1 MNLLLALVKHYDTL
15 ENQDKSKVPSFG
27 WTNAKAHF
35 AVELNDDGSIDDILA
50 LGGHDKKNRGVVF
63 EVPVRRARTSTPVPY
78 LFCDTAQYILGNVS
92 STSKPGTYLSM
103 KNAVLAFRGD
113 LGESPALNAA
123 YKFFET
129 WDPEKA
135 LQNKFV
141 ASAMAFKDAETS
153 TFILFYEGSPI
164 FDDETFRTAYEEI
177 VEKYGEFPIQADRNG
192 NVSIT
197 AAPAHMRSMITGED
211 GLKAKLFRPV
221 SVRGKMTYI
230 LSNNK
235 ANTNYFGRMQGDAI
249 PVTMQDGH
257 KIVEAAKA
265 LIGSKNC
272 YFLPVTSQ
280 SLYTKCVIVWS
291 DEVTKPEE
299 DEMLRIWFGNESEA
313 EKTDNI
319 MRLAKARR
327 GRVDILQECDKSK
340 VVNVWQL
347 SVPDKGCSASS
358 FTQTTVGEVLANC
371 IKHYEDMEIN
381 RSEACKNAD
390 GTKRDYARPD
400 SIILALSAMNK
411 DNSIVPINNQMWMQ
425 LNNCVYNGGKYPSQ
439 LLPMI
444 YERICKDAL
453 KAPAGT
459 MYIIPPTLAGAIKAI
474 LIRNYKE
481 DITVSLNPNN
491 TSPAYITGRIFALL
505 VSGQHAIVPEN
516 QSQYDKRFLS
526 RVVTNPVK
534 VMPTI
539 QMNFMQL
546 KNRAQKSNRMG
557 TYNAINN
564 QIMDLIDM
572 LDGNYP
578 GRLTQAQR
586 GEFFIGYNQQ
596 MHYNRDAAIAK
607 KREKEEN
614 TIAMSAVNTVATVD
628 ETTVA

>member
-1 MNLLLALVKHYDTL
+1 MSKNKAYTHVSLFSGAGGLDIGLEQAGFHTVWANDFNHDACETHRLWSNTTVVEGDIGKVDYDTIP
-15 ENQDKSKVPSFG
+15 DCDIASFG
-27 WTNAKAHF
+27 FPCQGFSLSGLRKVDDSRNVLYRHCVKL
-35 AVELNDDGSIDDILA
+35 VEKKQPKLFLA
-50 LGGHDKKNRGVVF
+50 ENVKGLLTLGGGKIKDAIIADF
-63 EVPVRRARTSTPVPY
+63 ESKGYA
-78 LFCDTAQYILGNVS
+78 VS
-92 STSKPGTYLSM
+92 INL
-103 KNAVLAFRGD
+103 V
-113 LGESPALNAA
+113 NAA
-123 YKFFET
+123 DYHV
-129 WDPEKA
+129 PEDRQRI
-135 LQNKFV
+135 LLV
-141 ASAMAFKDAETS
+141 GIRKDIA
-153 TFILFYEGSPI
+153 
-164 FDDETFRTAYEEI
+164 
-177 VEKYGEFPIQADRNG
+177 EKYSAEF
-192 NVSIT
+192 
-197 AAPAHMRSMITGED
+197 
-211 GLKAKLFRPV
+211 KLFRPI

-235 ANTNYFGRMQGDAI
+235 VNTNYFGRTQGDAI

-327 GRVDILQECDKSK
+327 GRVDILQECDKNK

-371 IKHYEDMEIN
+371 IKHYEDMEID

-390 GTKRDYARPD
+390 GTRRDFARPD

-439 LLPMI
+439 LLSMI

-491 TSPAYITGRIFALL
+491 MSPAYVTGRIFALL

-578 GRLTQAQR
+578 GRLTQVQR

-614 TIAMSAVNTVATVD
+614 TIAMNTVNTVATVD

>member
-1 MNLLLALVKHYDTL
+1 M
-15 ENQDKSKVPSFG
+15 
-27 WTNAKAHF
+27 
-35 AVELNDDGSIDDILA
+35 
-50 LGGHDKKNRGVVF
+50 
-63 EVPVRRARTSTPVPY
+63 
-78 LFCDTAQYILGNVS
+78 
-92 STSKPGTYLSM
+92 
-103 KNAVLAFRGD
+103 
-113 LGESPALNAA
+113 
-123 YKFFET
+123 
-129 WDPEKA
+129 
-135 LQNKFV
+135 
-141 ASAMAFKDAETS
+141 
-153 TFILFYEGSPI
+153 
-164 FDDETFRTAYEEI
+164 
-177 VEKYGEFPIQADRNG
+177 
-192 NVSIT
+192 
-197 AAPAHMRSMITGED
+197 
-211 GLKAKLFRPV
+211 
-221 SVRGKMTYI
+221 
-230 LSNNK
+230 
-235 ANTNYFGRMQGDAI
+235 
-249 PVTMQDGH
+249 
-257 KIVEAAKA
+257 EAAKA

-291 DEVTKPEE
+291 DEVTKSEE

-327 GRVDILQECDKSK
+327 GRVDILQECDKNK

-347 SVPDKGCSASS
+347 SVPEKGCSASS

-371 IKHYEDMEIN
+371 IKHYEDMEID

-390 GTKRDYARPD
+390 GTRRDYARPD

-491 TSPAYITGRIFALL
+491 MSPAYVTGRIFALL

-578 GRLTQAQR
+578 GRLTQVQR

>member
-1 MNLLLALVKHYDTL
+1 
-15 ENQDKSKVPSFG
+15 
-27 WTNAKAHF
+27 
-35 AVELNDDGSIDDILA
+35 
-50 LGGHDKKNRGVVF
+50 
-63 EVPVRRARTSTPVPY
+63 
-78 LFCDTAQYILGNVS
+78 
-92 STSKPGTYLSM
+92 
-103 KNAVLAFRGD
+103 
-113 LGESPALNAA
+113 
-123 YKFFET
+123 
-129 WDPEKA
+129 
-135 LQNKFV
+135 
-141 ASAMAFKDAETS
+141 
-153 TFILFYEGSPI
+153 
-164 FDDETFRTAYEEI
+164 
-177 VEKYGEFPIQADRNG
+177 
-192 NVSIT
+192 
-197 AAPAHMRSMITGED
+197 MITGEE
-211 GLKAKLFRPV
+211 GLKAKLFRPI

-371 IKHYEDMEIN
+371 IKHYEDMEID

-390 GTKRDYARPD
+390 GTRRDYARPD

-439 LLPMI
+439 LLSMI

-474 LIRNYKE
+474 LIQQTGEYWEAHDGKSLTDAIHECRWAILKDAIQKRGHE
-481 DITVSLNPNN
+481 AVADFVGTDIS
-491 TSPAYITGRIFALL
+491 SDAYD
-505 VSGQHAIVPEN
+505 H
-516 QSQYDKRFLS
+516 
-526 RVVTNPVK
+526 
-534 VMPTI
+534 VM
-539 QMNFMQL
+539 
-546 KNRAQKSNRMG
+546 
-557 TYNAINN
+557 
-564 QIMDLIDM
+564 
-572 LDGNYP
+572 
-578 GRLTQAQR
+578 
-586 GEFFIGYNQQ
+586 
-596 MHYNRDAAIAK
+596 
-607 KREKEEN
+607 
-614 TIAMSAVNTVATVD
+614 D
-628 ETTVA
+628 ETEAQMPDKEFERFWEKYI